1 VPEVI
6 IDRSAAASAYAS
18 SPAFRC
24 SRHTDALG
32 AEWVRVAGEL
42 DLASSPQ
49 LRHALGEAQQAAR
62 LVVLDLR
69 ALSFIDGSGVHV
81 ILDFARDARQQKGWL
96 LVVRGYA
103 QVERLLT
110 LTEVR
115 KQVLI
120 FDLAPAEPSPAL
132 AHLLPQE
139 AAA

>member
-6 IDRSAAASAYAS
+6 IDSSTVVPYPAAA
-18 SPAFRC
+18 AFSC
-24 SRHTDALG
+24 SRHVDALG
-32 AEWVRVAGEL
+32 VEWVQVAGEL
-42 DLASSPQ
+42 DLATSPQ
-49 LRHALGEAQQAAR
+49 LRRTLEEAQQVR
-62 LVVLDLR
+62 HLVVLDLR

-81 ILDFARDARQQKGWL
+81 ILDFALNAQQKEGWL
-96 LVVRGYA
+96 LVVRGHA

-120 FDLAPAEPSPAL
+120 FDLALAEPSPAL
-132 AHLLPQE
+132 PHLLPRE